1 MDKELVL
8 RPVICPGT
16 RVMWQQ
22 TLELQE
28 ISIAWRGW
36 PCLGRDSE
44 KGFSLAIRETE
55 REKGARGGNW
65 PMAWAQ

>member
-1 MDKELVL
+1 
-8 RPVICPGT
+8 
-16 RVMWQQ
+16 MWQQ

-55 REKGARGGNW
+55 REKGACGGNW